1 MSYFEYLVN
10 RPAIKIPDSLN
21 SYLYDHVP
29 HFSGVITDDTRITLT
44 TSQELTPQQLAE
56 ATQWT
61 LDYVDPPFWLALDH
75 TDVSG
80 LISASTNSQTPE
92 VVHSFIATRA
102 DPSNN
107 IVLDCFKTIIEYTV
121 DDVSAFATWDPSVNP
136 LTVSL
141 DVYNESDGVTVVS
154 TSENVNIIGEKFKA
168 AALEGKTGK
177 FTAWKTYQLTGMRDK
192 FPGEADCIWQYK
204 IGISLSNV
212 TIRMSSL
219 QKIYYVLTL
228 RDYQ

>member
-10 RPAIKIPDSLN
+10 RPAVIIPDCLN
-21 SYLYDHVP
+21 SYLYEHVP
-29 HFSGVITDDTRITLT
+29 HFSGVISDDTRITLT
-44 TSQELTPQQLAE
+44 TSQELTPEQLAE

-80 LISASTNSQTPE
+80 LISATTNSLTPQ

-121 DDVSAFATWDPSVNP
+121 DDVSAFATWNATTNP
-136 LTVSL
+136 LTVYL
-141 DVYNESDGVTVVS
+141 DIYNETDGVTVVS
-154 TSENVNIIGEKFKA
+154 TSETVDLIGEKFRT
-168 AALEGKTGK
+168 AALDGKTGP

-204 IGISLSNV
+204 IGISMSNV
-212 TIRMSSL
+212 TVRMSSI
-219 QKIYYVLTL
+219 QKIYYVLTIAS
-228 RDYQ
+228 